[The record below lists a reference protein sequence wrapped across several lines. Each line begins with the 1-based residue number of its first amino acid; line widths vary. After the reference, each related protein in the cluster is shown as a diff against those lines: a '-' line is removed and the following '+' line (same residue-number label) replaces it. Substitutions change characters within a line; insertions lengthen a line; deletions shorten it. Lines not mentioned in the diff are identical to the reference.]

1 MRSWPEQRL
10 REVAD
15 GITVILNGQGEVGV
29 ANAVF
34 VIEGDRALV
43 IDTMTFPEMAEGMA
57 REITRRHAHV
67 DIVLN
72 THHHIDHIGGNKL
85 FAGARV
91 FAHPASIRS
100 LERLG
105 FPIAVYDTLMPQFR
119 GQFADLELVVPE
131 PTLNQFTPPR
141 GGELR
146 IFTPAHT
153 AADVAVWFPESRV
166 LIAGDIGFI
175 GVTPLAV
182 HGLISA
188 WIDALD
194 ALVALKPEVVVPGH
208 GPLGSAQDL
217 IVLRAYLSA
226 VLDLGRHAVEE
237 GVSIQDVLA
246 DFDAGP
252 VAEWIEP
259 ERTSLNLERAMQE
272 AHGGI
277 SPTDVSALLP
287 SLRSRNTLTAP
298 HKVGTPDR

>member
-1 MRSWPEQRL
+1 MRNWPEQRL

-15 GITVILNGQGEVGV
+15 GITVVLNGQGEVGV

-34 VIEGDRALV
+34 VIEGNRALV

-72 THHHIDHIGGNKL
+72 THHHIDHMGGNKL

-91 FAHPASIRS
+91 LAHPASIS
-100 LERLG
+100 CVERLG
-105 FPIAVYDTLMPQFR
+105 FPVALYDTLMPQFR
-119 GQFADLELVVPE
+119 GRFADLELLVPE
-131 PTLNQFTPPR
+131 PALNQFIPPR
-141 GGELR
+141 GGDLH

-153 AADVAVWFPESRV
+153 AADVAVWFPGSRV
-166 LIAGDIGFI
+166 LITGDIGFI

-182 HGLISA
+182 NGLISA
-188 WIDALD
+188 WIEALD
-194 ALVALKPEVVVPGH
+194 ALLALQPEVVVPGH

-226 VLDLGRHAVEE
+226 VFDLGRRAVAE
-237 GVSIQDVLA
+237 GMSIQDALA
-246 DFDAGP
+246 NFDAGP

-259 ERTSLNLERAMQE
+259 ERTALNLERAMQE
-272 AHGGI
+272 TRGEI
-277 SPTDVSALLP
+277 SRTDVSALLP
-287 SLRSRNTLTAP
+287 SLSASSSY
-298 HKVGTPDR
+298 H